1 MFRRLAQ
8 RWQGRQS
15 HAMQSNLTMKYPQ
28 EPTYIGHV
36 FGPVN
41 RCIIEILMQHGIL
54 VVKPSSQPPVV
65 HAVQSKN
72 TSAFNGCHSVFDTML
87 STSDSVPSLSSGALI
102 NFLIDHDVKP
112 SIMHAQLHFHS
123 TTWAWCSNSPARR
136 YQCAIHRY

>member
-54 VVKPSSQPPVV
+54 VVKPSSQLPVV
-65 HAVQSKN
+65 HAVQSKI
-72 TSAFNGCHSVFDTML
+72 TSVFNVMPFRGSILLL
-87 STSDSVPSLSSGALI
+87 STCYCYSYGYPAITIIALLPSY
-102 NFLIDHDVKP
+102 
-112 SIMHAQLHFHS
+112 
-123 TTWAWCSNSPARR
+123 C
-136 YQCAIHRY
+136 YY